1 MIRVL
6 VCDDHT
12 VFAESLAELLTAAR
26 MRITAVTGHPDRALA
41 VLRREAVDICLL
53 DVTFGR
59 ESVLPRLAEFRR
71 VAPGARIVLLTGR
84 VDADLLAAAREAQ
97 VRGVADKRQPAREI
111 TALLH
116 RVYNGDTVFPAE
128 PTPVPVPRAA
138 NHDRAQEARRM
149 AAFLT
154 PRERQTLRALVGGHD
169 TRKLARTLGV
179 APATARCHIQQVLTK
194 MGAHSRLEA
203 ATTAVRFGLVSP
215 ETGDWL
221 LPRC

>member
-1 MIRVL
+1 MRVL
-6 VCDDHT
+6 LCDDHT
-12 VFAESLAELLTAAR
+12 VFADSVAELLAGAE
-26 MRITAVTGHPDRALA
+26 MRIVAVTGHPDRALA

-71 VAPGARIVLLTGR
+71 AAPNTRIVLLTGR
-84 VDADLLAAAREAQ
+84 VDADLLATAREAQ
-97 VRGVADKRQPAREI
+97 IRGVADKRQPAREI
-111 TALLH
+111 IRLLQQVH
-116 RVYNGDTVFPAE
+116 AGETVYPAE
-128 PTPVPVPRAA
+128 ATPVPVPRASD
-138 NHDRAQEARRM
+138 HDRAQQARR
-149 AAFLT
+149 AASFLT

-169 TRKLARTLGV
+169 TRQLARTLGV

-203 ATTAVRFGLVSP
+203 ATTAVRFGLISP